1 MVIRFNNN
9 ILQCNLKLEIKLG
22 ERIENVSWK
31 SVKISFKFCF
41 PKTSCLHNQ
50 PFIDIASQN
59 FCKYKRRTS
68 AVEYCFVKFKA

>member
-50 PFIDIASQN
+50 PFIDIAS
-59 FCKYKRRTS
+59 
-68 AVEYCFVKFKA
+68 